1 MFDYES
7 EPPLSMEEVFIF
19 AHNRKID
26 YILDMATNAIV
37 AGGYDPAVLPEKST
51 SVKEGFT
58 AVTVKLRDG
67 TIEGLSGITRIG
79 NVTVPETSENFEFQ
93 FSGKL
98 GISQGKATYKYTAS
112 VSNHLLVSLDVVAT
126 IDQVGMEYEIET
138 CNGCSMIL
146 TNFEITVGR
155 IDVNIKGH
163 GVVDWITSLVSNA
176 IKGYIISVYKEEV
189 EREIQKALDD
199 FGPWFHGHLNIL

>member
-1 MFDYES
+1 M
-7 EPPLSMEEVFIF
+7 
-19 AHNRKID
+19 
-26 YILDMATNAIV
+26 
-37 AGGYDPAVLPEKST
+37 
-51 SVKEGFT
+51 
-58 AVTVKLRDG
+58 
-67 TIEGLSGITRIG
+67 
-79 NVTVPETSENFEFQ
+79 
-93 FSGKL
+93 
-98 GISQGKATYKYTAS
+98 
-112 VSNHLLVSLDVVAT
+112 AT

-176 IKGYIISVYKEEV
+176 IKGYIISVFKEEV

-199 FGPWFHGHLNIL
+199 FGPWFHGHL

>member
-1 MFDYES
+1 M
-7 EPPLSMEEVFIF
+7 
-19 AHNRKID
+19 
-26 YILDMATNAIV
+26 
-37 AGGYDPAVLPEKST
+37 
-51 SVKEGFT
+51 
-58 AVTVKLRDG
+58 RDG

-79 NVTVPETSENFEFQ
+79 NVTVPETSEFFFH

-98 GISQGKATYKYTAS
+98 GISQGKATYKYTAW
-112 VSNHLLVSLDVVAT
+112 VSGYILVSLDVVAT
-126 IDQVGMEYEIET
+126 IDQVGMEYEIEN
-138 CNGCSMIL
+138 CKGCSAIL
-146 TNFEITVGR
+146 TNLEITVGR

-199 FGPWFHGHLNIL
+199 FGPWFHGINF

>member
-7 EPPLSMEEVFIF
+7 EPPLSIEEVFIF
-19 AHNRKID
+19 AFNRKID

-112 VSNHLLVSLDVVAT
+112 VSNYLLVSLDVVAT

-199 FGPWFHGHLNIL
+199 FGPWFHGINF

>member
-1 MFDYES
+1 
-7 EPPLSMEEVFIF
+7 MEVTQITN
-19 AHNRKID
+19 NRYVD

-112 VSNHLLVSLDVVAT
+112 VSNYLLVSLDVVAT

-199 FGPWFHGHLNIL
+199 FGPWFHGINF

>member
-7 EPPLSMEEVFIF
+7 EPPLSIEEVFII
-19 AHNRKID
+19 AQNRKID

-112 VSNHLLVSLDVVAT
+112 VSNYLLVSLDVVAT

>member
-1 MFDYES
+1 
-7 EPPLSMEEVFIF
+7 MEEVFIF
-19 AHNRKID
+19 AQNRKID

>member
-1 MFDYES
+1 
-7 EPPLSMEEVFIF
+7 
-19 AHNRKID
+19 
-26 YILDMATNAIV
+26 MATNAIV

-112 VSNHLLVSLDVVAT
+112 VSNYLLVSLDVVAT

-199 FGPWFHGHLNIL
+199 FGPWFHGHFM